1 MPWSRNT
8 RPKLP
13 QPSSATRS
21 PSMQRCANGLR
32 ASAASGTVKGR
43 WLAACSDTSQ
53 LCAMTFQ
60 SWATLAGLGEAA
72 QTVGV
77 AGLGGGA
84 VVVRAVDDVDEVEAW
99 QKAGG
104 A

>member
-1 MPWSRNT
+1 
-8 RPKLP
+8 
-13 QPSSATRS
+13 
-21 PSMQRCANGLR
+21 
-32 ASAASGTVKGR
+32 
-43 WLAACSDTSQ
+43 
-53 LCAMTFQ
+53 MTFQ
-60 SWATLAGLGEAA
+60 SWAPLAGLGEAA